1 MEKSGEK
8 QMRRPKI
15 SDKKQSEQF
24 KETAREISAENL
36 SDMFD
41 KIIGEIGRNVVFP
54 PCQGCG
60 LAMEIAQITPGNKP
74 GYEER
79 MFRCP
84 KCGVMEAKIVEIK

>member
-1 MEKSGEK
+1 MGKLGEK
-8 QMRRPKI
+8 Q
-15 SDKKQSEQF
+15 KKKPIKAKRQSERF
-24 KETAREISAENL
+24 KEAAREIGAENL

-41 KIIGEIGRNVVFP
+41 KLIGEMGRNVVFP

-60 LAMEIAQITPGNKP
+60 LAMVIAQITPSNNRA
-74 GYEER
+74 YEER